1 MKVDITRTTFNP
13 AKQFT
18 KVLMQ
23 QGRVQLDADWNEQAA
38 ILLHYLETFAADV
51 IGPAG
56 GPVADLGFGIAAFNP
71 ASLKIAN
78 DFIIGPG
85 RYYVNGRMVEIAPQS
100 TTFTIS
106 NLAKN
111 QIQVAAWTLDRLS
124 FAKNQYVQLTG
135 AVNPALITQ
144 ITDIDSST
152 HTLTVAADL
161 TVAKASGVGSITRIT
176 TYLTQ
181 PGFPSAATIAGG
193 SYEAYLDVWEREI
206 TYLQDD
212 SIREVALGGPDT
224 AARAKRVWQ
233 VRLDQPQI
241 GNLRLLSSRGQVK
254 AIAKRTAAASD
265 PCTISPDAQYTGVQN
280 QLYRVEIHDGTATGV
295 APTFKWSRENGSVV
309 FAILSG
315 NGNVVTLESL
325 GRDDRFGLAEGDWVE
340 AADDQTVLLD
350 TPGTLLQVQAIDP
363 IAMTVTLSGKPA
375 FTQGFNPLLRRW
387 DQTQGDP
394 NAGGTDLTANGAIAI
409 VEDSATWIN
418 LESGI
423 QVQFQAP
430 ARGTTSYRSGDYWL
444 IPART
449 ATGDIQWPQEA
460 DQDSTGKTVYVPL
473 AKSPD
478 GIEHWTAVLA
488 EITVD
493 AAGTVVVNSDSRRTF
508 HPLP

>member
-1 MKVDITRTTFNP
+1 MKVDITRKTFNP

-18 KVLMQ
+18 QVLMQ

-51 IGPAG
+51 LGPAG
-56 GPVADLGFGIAAFNP
+56 GPAADLGFGITAFDP
-71 ASLKIAN
+71 ATLKVTN

-85 RYYVNGRMVEIAPQS
+85 RYYVNGKMVEIAPQS

-111 QIQVAAWTLDRLS
+111 QIQVDAWSLDQLS
-124 FAKNQYVQLTG
+124 FAKNQYVQLSG
-135 AVNPALITQ
+135 AVTPALITQ
-144 ITDIDSST
+144 ITDTDLST

-161 TVAKASGVGSITRIT
+161 TAAKANGVGTIARIT

-181 PGFPSAATIAGG
+181 PGFPAAATIAGG
-193 SYEAYLDVWEREI
+193 SYEAFLDVWEREI
-206 TYLQDD
+206 TCVQDD

-233 VRLDQPQI
+233 VRLDQPRI
-241 GNLRLLSSRGQVK
+241 GNLRLLPTRGQIK
-254 AIAKRTAAASD
+254 AIAKRNAAASD
-265 PCTISPDAQYTGVQN
+265 PCTISPNAQYTGVQN
-280 QLYRVEIHDGTATGV
+280 QLYRVEIHDGTAPGV

-309 FAILSG
+309 FPILSG
-315 NGNVVTLESL
+315 NGNVVTLETL
-325 GRDDRFGLAEGDWVE
+325 GRDDRFGLEVGDWVE

-363 IAMTVTLSGKPA
+363 IALTVTLSGKPS

-394 NAGGTDLTANGAIAI
+394 NAGGTDLTANGVIAI

-423 QVQFQAP
+423 QVQFQKP
-430 ARGTTSYRSGDYWL
+430 ATGTTSYRSGDYWL

-460 DQDSTGKTVYVPL
+460 DQDSTGKITYVPL
-473 AKSPD
+473 AKPPD
-478 GIEHWTAVLA
+478 GIDHWFANLA
-488 EITVD
+488 EIIVD
-493 AAGTVVVNSDSRRTF
+493 GGGAVTVNSDSRRTF